1 MPMAGLSVLVLRLVE
16 GPCPVL
22 SCLALGLS
30 PWLSRTDGLDWQ
42 AVAGNG
48 STAQAQKTSSQR
60 QFALSQRV
68 SGPPCRAPAVAT
80 LLLKRKTEKPTIAA
94 LDGKMRTWRPPLAEI
109 GTGRHALAIYWLNSG
124 HGERYCYR
132 HCARAWD
139 DAKQHKTQ
147 YLVRAGSPLS
157 LRYHSNA
164 TVPEAIRAPSLLVPP
179 LTPSRSLEPL
189 ANLDKHSTHT
199 LTPPKN
205 SPSRPCTPDHPRPG
219 SAKPSRLKAIIS
231 LEPSPFFGRYVVAV
245 VASPLHRPPDRDRIA
260 LTTCLGADTG
270 CLLPRIAATTIW
282 RHGRSSPSSSSLPE
296 LATKK
301 STGAHR
307 RTP

>member
-1 MPMAGLSVLVLRLVE
+1 
-16 GPCPVL
+16 
-22 SCLALGLS
+22 
-30 PWLSRTDGLDWQ
+30 
-42 AVAGNG
+42 
-48 STAQAQKTSSQR
+48 
-60 QFALSQRV
+60 
-68 SGPPCRAPAVAT
+68 
-80 LLLKRKTEKPTIAA
+80 
-94 LDGKMRTWRPPLAEI
+94 MRTWRPPLAEI

-124 HGERYCYR
+124 HGERYRYR
-132 HCARAWD
+132 HCAWAWD

-157 LRYHSNA
+157 LRYHSDA
-164 TVPEAIRAPSLLVPP
+164 TVPTALRAPSLLVPP

-260 LTTCLGADTG
+260 LTNCLGADTG

-282 RHGRSSPSSSSLPE
+282 RHGRSRLRLPLCPNLRPKRARAPIVELPKSPVLSVGRVSAPRQPPVIFGCKRAFGATNGTVAAKRPLWADILFSLLFSVFFFSFSFLFFFLIALEAWKFKPAQLSE
-296 LATKK
+296 CF
-301 STGAHR
+301 
-307 RTP
+307 